1 MVIRELSSGPQR
13 KCWVTVLQQWR
24 ALRAA
29 GWDSALPGLTA
40 PVLWFQ
46 ALILVVV
53 LGWVFVPIY
62 IKAGVSICSVTRFP
76 PDKYPMNRGS
86 VLPEGG
92 GGLTG
97 PVAEKA

>member
-1 MVIRELSSGPQR
+1 M
-13 KCWVTVLQQWR
+13 TALQQWR
-24 ALRAA
+24 ALWAA
-29 GWDSALPGLTA
+29 GWDRAFPGLTA

-46 ALILVVV
+46 ALALVVV

-62 IKAGVSICSVTRFP
+62 IKAGVSIRSVTPFP
-76 PDKYPMNRGS
+76 PDTYITDRGS

-97 PVAEKA
+97 QVAEKA